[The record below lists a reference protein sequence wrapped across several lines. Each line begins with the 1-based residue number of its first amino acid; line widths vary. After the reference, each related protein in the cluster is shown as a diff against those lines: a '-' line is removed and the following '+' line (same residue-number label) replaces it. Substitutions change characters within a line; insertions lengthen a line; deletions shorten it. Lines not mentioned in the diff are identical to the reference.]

1 MVRGKEL
8 WKVYESRR
16 DENGGRGQLEEM
28 EHKEIKRASLPTSI
42 TAKMIATTPMA
53 ISTVLTLSSRRERQP
68 YSRKV
73 E

>member
-1 MVRGKEL
+1 MGKREIIRRNES
-8 WKVYESRR
+8 WK
-16 DENGGRGQLEEM
+16 

-42 TAKMIATTPMA
+42 TAKMIATTPVA